1 MDGFADDILLLNL
14 IKRGDKSAFKH
25 LFETYFTPLCRFMY
39 IYVHNKEVAEELAL
53 DVFLYVW
60 EHRDT
65 LQINL
70 SFKAYLFQSAHN
82 RCLNVLR
89 QKGDVLYLE
98 DVGDVAVDSALLNKE
113 NTEELLE
120 HCVCISGKD
129 DVVDAAA
136 AGLETHHPE
145 RIGRGKTVMVR
156 LKEGQSLDASADVD
170 VRGVTLQQVFVAL
183 CGEEEHV

>member
-70 SFKAYLFQSAHN
+70 SFKAYLFKSAHN

-113 NTEELLE
+113 NTEELQRLIRE
-120 HCVCISGKD
+120 AVLALPEKCKEIFYLSRFKNLSNKEIAEKLKIS
-129 DVVDAAA
+129 V
-136 AGLETHHPE
+136 
-145 RIGRGKTVMVR
+145 KTVEAQITKA
-156 LKEGQSLDASADVD
+156 LKRIKEFL
-170 VRGVTLQQVFVAL
+170 
-183 CGEEEHV
+183 GETYYYLF